1 MKPVLGK
8 QGEKYFRWR
17 GKDVSRTENLSDIVF
32 AMALALIVASS
43 VPTSFTELTDL
54 WREAIAIAI
63 CFALLLM
70 IWHIHFVFFRRYDL
84 EDNLTIFL
92 NSVLMFLVMAFVYP
106 LKFLFLFLI
115 NFFTGNFENQQDM
128 SKIGSSP
135 VGLCYILF
143 GICRR
148 FCYIYG
154 DVHPC
159 PKTSRCT
166 WAKFCRN
173 CVNPY
178 GNILKFSSY
187 RDGSSCYFSG
197 YVITRQRRPARQC
210 IILFYWHSIG
220 NISSPWQAQ
229 SQSGAGGR
237 QGKLNALKPR
247 ILKFLLAAVRRDM

>member
-43 VPTSFTELTDL
+43 VPTSFTELTAL

-115 NFFTGNFENQQDM
+115 NFFTGNFESQQD
-128 SKIGSSP
+128 
-135 VGLCYILF
+135 LAQILTAQQAPWVSV
-143 GICRR
+143 
-148 FCYIYG
+148 IY
-154 DVHPC
+154 
-159 PKTSRCT
+159 S
-166 WAKFCRN
+166 
-173 CVNPY
+173 
-178 GNILKFSSY
+178 L
-187 RDGSSCYFSG
+187 G
-197 YVITRQRRPARQC
+197 Y
-210 IILFYWHSIG
+210 
-220 NISSPWQAQ
+220 
-229 SQSGAGGR
+229 
-237 QGKLNALKPR
+237 
-247 ILKFLLAAVRRDM
+247 AAVFVIFTAMYIHALRQADALGLNSAEITLTRTAIFSNLVHIAMAALVILVAMLLPDSKGLRASALYCFIGIPLAILAHLGRRKAKAAFAADKES